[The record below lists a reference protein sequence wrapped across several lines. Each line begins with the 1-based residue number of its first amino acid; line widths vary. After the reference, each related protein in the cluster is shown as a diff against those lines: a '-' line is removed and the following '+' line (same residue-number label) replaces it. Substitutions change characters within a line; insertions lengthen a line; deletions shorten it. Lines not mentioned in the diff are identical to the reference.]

1 VKLLI
6 EKQEMQRVNRTGLLM
21 LSAVPGVAL
30 GYLLLTGMLLRRIRP
45 LPITF
50 LPEPAAGRNAARRE
64 AVAA

>member
-1 VKLLI
+1 
-6 EKQEMQRVNRTGLLM
+6 M